1 MNHWKSYYNN
11 DYLGAFTLHEVSN
24 KSDLVVTIKA
34 ERKEMVK
41 GEGGREKSSLIL
53 EFEELDKPYICNKTN
68 SERIARLTNSPNPSD
83 WVGRK
88 IQLYIETDQKLLKNR
103 TDEALW
109 VRPYVPKVSNEDRKK
124 ELGLKIRA
132 ALEIYQGADKDE
144 IRTELNNNRDD
155 LMFLENTLEKLTKK

>member
-1 MNHWKSYYNN
+1 
-11 DYLGAFTLHEVSN
+11 
-24 KSDLVVTIKA
+24 
-34 ERKEMVK
+34 
-41 GEGGREKSSLIL
+41 
-53 EFEELDKPYICNKTN
+53 
-68 SERIARLTNSPNPSD
+68 
-83 WVGRK
+83 
-88 IQLYIETDQKLLKNR
+88 
-103 TDEALW
+103 LW